1 MDNSQVRISVVIFTY
16 NQEQLI
22 SRALDSILD
31 QKEYG
36 LYQIV
41 VCDDCSP
48 DGTWGVIQHYKE
60 LYPDI
65 IVAHR
70 NEQNKGI
77 YGNIAVG
84 LEIVKQSD
92 TDFLIQC
99 AGDDCVGTGYFKAIQ
114 EFIRNKSIDVH
125 NRSLVIYCNHKIV
138 WEDGREHNIVN
149 PAIETYPRRS
159 AVSLRMNRLLA
170 IAGSA
175 VSKGCL
181 ERYDS
186 FPTDKGVSMAEE
198 FCDIQQTIWS
208 DNDYYIPF
216 IGYAHYM
223 NIGVSTKMGNKKNR
237 TERIEAWNA
246 ILDYAKIDGPARHR
260 VMHDINRLKF
270 SNHKSISLFIKTWWH
285 YVLSRYNI
293 SIRYAIREAAY
304 MICTKYDKVVC

>member
-1 MDNSQVRISVVIFTY
+1 MENSLVRISVLIVTY
-16 NQEQLI
+16 KQERLI
-22 SRALDSILD
+22 SRALDSILN

-48 DGTWGVIQHYKE
+48 DETWDVIQHYKE
-60 LYPDI
+60 LYPGF

-114 EFIRNKSIDVH
+114 EFIRNKLIDVH
-125 NRSLVIYCNHKIV
+125 NRSLVIYCDHKIV
-138 WEDGREHNIVN
+138 WKDGREYVVVN
-149 PAIETYPRRS
+149 PAIDIYHQRS

-170 IAGSA
+170 IAGSS

-181 ERYDS
+181 VRYDS

-208 DNDYYIPF
+208 DKDYYIP
-216 IGYAHYM
+216 IVGYAHYM
-223 NIGVSTKMGNKKNR
+223 DIGVSTKMGNEKNR
-237 TERIEAWNA
+237 IERIEAWNA
-246 ILDYAKIDGPARHR
+246 ILDYAKIDIYARHR
-260 VMHDINRLKF
+260 VLHDINRLQF
-270 SNHKSISLFIKTWWH
+270 SNHKSICSFIKTWWH
-285 YVLSRYNI
+285 YLLSRYNI
-293 SIRYAIREAAY
+293 SIRYAIRESCN
-304 MICTKYDKVVC
+304 MLFTKYDKVVC